1 MKTAIDTATSMF
13 RIWII
18 CLTTCFVTCTG
29 ASACFNQQLSIL
41 FENVPP
47 GIDAPVIVETTIYD
61 YKRNVSDAMGLPWVI
76 MKARIDRV
84 IKGPIDVGPLTIMF
98 NPTACTHDGVGRGIV
113 LGTLRDDPQH
123 GHVLDASHYQRSNPL
138 KWSKEFSQM
147 QTDFWNAWKS
157 SK

>member
-47 GIDAPVIVETTIYD
+47 GIDAPVIVEATIYD

-84 IKGPIDVGPLTIMF
+84 IKGPIDVGPLTIIF
-98 NPTACTHDGVGRGIV
+98 NPSACTHDGVGRGIV
-113 LGTLRDDPQH
+113 LGTLREDPQH
-123 GHVLDASHYQRSNPL
+123 GHVLDASHYQRSDTL